1 MTEQDIYA
9 EALAKW
15 GFEVQTLMAVE
26 EAAELQQ
33 ALLHYMRGKALAV
46 DVVDEIADMTI
57 MCRQMAN
64 IFGSEDVEKR
74 IQFKLERLEKRL
86 EADNEGLH

>member
-15 GFEVQTLMAVE
+15 GFEAQTLMAIE

>member
-15 GFEVQTLMAVE
+15 GFEAQTLMAVE

-64 IFGSEDVEKR
+64 IFGSEDVDKR

>member
-15 GFEVQTLMAVE
+15 GFEAQTLMAIE

-64 IFGSEDVEKR
+64 IFGSEDVERR

>member
-15 GFEVQTLMAVE
+15 GFEAQTLMAVE

-33 ALLHYMRGKALAV
+33 ALLHYMRGKVLAS

-64 IFGSEDVEKR
+64 IFGFEDVERR

>member
-15 GFEVQTLMAVE
+15 GFEAQTLMAIE

-64 IFGSEDVEKR
+64 IFGSEDVGRR

>member
-15 GFEVQTLMAVE
+15 GFETQTLMAVE

>member
-15 GFEVQTLMAVE
+15 GFEAQTLMAVE

-64 IFGSEDVEKR
+64 IFGSEDVGRR